1 MLWGRAGAPP
11 PEAVAQLIP
20 GEGSRACLGASGG
33 GAPARPTRLP
43 LMIIGFC
50 GSGNM
55 AAAIARG
62 WAGSRDRLLFF
73 DADADKARKLAGEV
87 GGEAVGS
94 NAELAELADVVVLA
108 VKPGAL
114 EQAAGEL
121 AGVKAVISI
130 LGATSL
136 EKVEAAFGEAEVG
149 RIMPNLAV
157 EVGAGV
163 LCIAGSFSPE
173 VRERLDT
180 LGSVVEMPDSQ
191 FDVATALMGC
201 SPAYFALVA
210 EALADAGAGAG
221 LDEELVEKL
230 VVGAAA
236 GTGALMRV
244 RRPADL
250 RVAVTSPGGSTE
262 AGLDAL
268 EREGA
273 REAFAAAVRASL
285 ERMRG

>member
-1 MLWGRAGAPP
+1 
-11 PEAVAQLIP
+11 
-20 GEGSRACLGASGG
+20 
-33 GAPARPTRLP
+33 
-43 LMIIGFC
+43 
-50 GSGNM
+50 M

-62 WAGSRDRLLFF
+62 WAGNRDRLLFF
-73 DADADKARKLAGEV
+73 DADAEKARKLAGEV
-87 GGEAVGS
+87 GGDAAAS
-94 NAELAELADVVVLA
+94 NAELASLADVVVLA

-121 AGVKAVISI
+121 AGVRAVISI
-130 LGATSL
+130 LGATAL
-136 EKVEAAFGEAEVG
+136 EQVEASFRDAEVG

-157 EVGAGV
+157 EVGQGV
-163 LCIAGSFSPE
+163 LCIAGSFSAE
-173 VRERLDT
+173 VRERLGA
-180 LGSVVEMPDSQ
+180 LGAVVELPDSQ

-201 SPAYFALVA
+201 SPAYFALVS
-210 EALADAGAGAG
+210 EALVEAGVDAG
-221 LDEELVEKL
+221 LDEELAERL
-230 VVGAAA
+230 VVGSAA

-262 AGLDAL
+262 AGLEAL

>member
-1 MLWGRAGAPP
+1 M
-11 PEAVAQLIP
+11 
-20 GEGSRACLGASGG
+20 
-33 GAPARPTRLP
+33 
-43 LMIIGFC
+43 
-50 GSGNM
+50 
-55 AAAIARG
+55 
-62 WAGSRDRLLFF
+62 LFF
-73 DADADKARKLAGEV
+73 DADADKALRLAGEV
-87 GGEAVGS
+87 GGEVAGS
-94 NAELAELADVVVLA
+94 NAELAERADVVVLA
-108 VKPGAL
+108 VKPAAL

-121 AGVKAVISI
+121 VGVRAVISI

-136 EKVEAAFGEAEVG
+136 EKVEASFGEAEVG

-157 EVGAGV
+157 EVGEGV
-163 LCIAGSFSPE
+163 LCISGAFSTE
-173 VRERLDT
+173 VRTRLDA
-180 LGSVVEMPDSQ
+180 LGTVVELPDSEL
-191 FDVATALMGC
+191 DVATALMGC

-210 EALADAGAGAG
+210 EALVEAGVGAG
-221 LDEELVEKL
+221 LDVELAEKL

-273 REAFAAAVRASL
+273 REAFEAAVRASL

>member
-1 MLWGRAGAPP
+1 
-11 PEAVAQLIP
+11 
-20 GEGSRACLGASGG
+20 
-33 GAPARPTRLP
+33 
-43 LMIIGFC
+43 
-50 GSGNM
+50 M

-62 WAGSRDRLLFF
+62 WSGQWEGMLFF
-73 DADADKARKLAGEV
+73 DPDSDRARGLAEDL

-94 NAELAELADVVVLA
+94 NGELAERSDVVLLA

-114 EQAAGEL
+114 QQAAGEL
-121 AGVKAVISI
+121 AGAKAVVSI

-136 EKVEAAFGEAEVG
+136 EDVQAAFPHAEVG

-157 EVGAGV
+157 EVGGGV
-163 LCIAGSFSPE
+163 LCAAGEFSPG
-173 VRERLDT
+173 VREKLGV
-180 LGSVVEMPDSQ
+180 LGSVVELPDSQ

-210 EALADAGAGAG
+210 EALVEAGIDAGLEG
-221 LDEELVEKL
+221 ELAEKL
-230 VVGAAA
+230 VIEAAA
-236 GTGALMRV
+236 GTGSLMRI

-262 AGLDAL
+262 AGLEAL

-273 REAFAAAVRASL
+273 KEAFEAAVRASL

>member
-1 MLWGRAGAPP
+1 
-11 PEAVAQLIP
+11 
-20 GEGSRACLGASGG
+20 
-33 GAPARPTRLP
+33 
-43 LMIIGFC
+43 
-50 GSGNM
+50 M
-55 AAAIARG
+55 AAAFARG
-62 WAGSRDRLLFF
+62 WAGQLEGMLFF
-73 DADADKARKLAGEV
+73 DPDSERAQKLAGEL

-94 NAELAELADVVVLA
+94 NAELAKRADVVVLA

-121 AGVKAVISI
+121 AAASAIISI
-130 LGATSL
+130 LGATPL
-136 EKVEAAFGEAEVG
+136 ERVEAAFPDAEVG
-149 RIMPNLAV
+149 RIMPNVAV
-157 EVGAGV
+157 EVGGGV
-163 LCIAGSFSPE
+163 LCIVGSFGSE
-173 VRERLDT
+173 VREK
-180 LGSVVEMPDSQ
+180 LGLLGHVVELSDPQ

-210 EALADAGAGAG
+210 EALADAGVSAGM
-221 LDEELVEKL
+221 DRELVEKL
-230 VVGAAA
+230 VVEAAA
-236 GTGALMRV
+236 GTGELMRI

-250 RVAVTSPGGSTE
+250 RIAVTSPGGSTE